1 MSDAVKV
8 AAAGIIA
15 AICAMTV
22 RKQVPELALLLALC
36 TGVLMVL
43 YCSGAL
49 AAITGFMEELTEAG
63 GLSPDIVSP
72 VFKATGIAIVT
83 RLGAN
88 VCRDAGEGAV
98 ASGVE
103 GAGAILALL
112 VVLPL
117 MSGILELMKE
127 LLV

>member
-8 AAAGIIA
+8 AAAGIVA
-15 AICAMTV
+15 AVCALTV

-36 TGVLMVL
+36 TGVLILL

-49 AAITGFMEELTEAG
+49 TAVTGFMDELTEAG
-63 GLSPDIVSP
+63 GLSPEIIAP
-72 VFKATGIAIVT
+72 VVKATGIAIVT
-83 RLGAN
+83 RLGAD

-98 ASGVE
+98 AASVE
-103 GAGAILALL
+103 AAGAVLALL

-117 MSGILELMKE
+117 MSGILALLKE

>member
-15 AICAMTV
+15 AICAVTV

-36 TGVLMVL
+36 AGVLIML

-49 AAITGFMEELTEAG
+49 AAVTGFLEELTDVG
-63 GLSPDIVSP
+63 GLSPDIVAP
-72 VFKATGIAIVT
+72 VVKATGIAIVT
-83 RLGAN
+83 RLGAD

-98 ASGVE
+98 AAGVE

-117 MSGILELMKE
+117 MSGILELMKK
-127 LLV
+127 LLA